1 MNLTRTLLLLMV
13 ASLIGLIFA
22 NELPGTWWQWA
33 LAAGVLLIGAAGA
46 SNTEEEE

>member
-1 MNLTRTLLLLMV
+1 MSLTQTLLMLTL
-13 ASLIGLIFA
+13 AATIGLIFA

-46 SNTEEEE
+46 SNTEEEK